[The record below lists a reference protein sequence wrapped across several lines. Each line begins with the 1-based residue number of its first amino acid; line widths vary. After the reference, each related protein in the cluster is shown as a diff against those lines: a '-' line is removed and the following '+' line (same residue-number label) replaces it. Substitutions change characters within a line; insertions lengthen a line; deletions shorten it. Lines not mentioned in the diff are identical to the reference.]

1 MSFIMENIVLI
12 NKREINDKRVTR
24 CFDDL
29 MSTSCHVDLSAC
41 VAVYE
46 KALVAC
52 YVAVYQKVLFVG
64 GVAFLP
70 ERNVSVSYSC

>member
-1 MSFIMENIVLI
+1 MENIVLI

-52 YVAVYQKVLFVG
+52 YVAVYQKVVFVG